1 MPDHVPNFI
10 PTLLSIDD
18 IYGMIGRLATLR
30 ADSEDGKISG
40 HITACIDEL
49 IWVIAWMQDTE
60 T

>member
-1 MPDHVPNFI
+1 MPNFI
-10 PTLLSIDD
+10 PKVIDIND

-30 ADSEDGKISG
+30 ADCEDEKISG